1 MNPKIVPKIRKE
13 KISNI
18 LSNSYL
24 TNSENT
30 CEVEGIIHSW
40 IGIEQFNHNS
50 SVIATLNQ
58 LFGENFELKEIYYED
73 IGYYFFKIILE
84 AKKLGECCGV
94 NNNLGIK
101 IKIVEQ
107 NVHICNE
114 IKKNGLIY
122 DENNELSVNINDII
136 TFYIS
141 QNK

>member
-1 MNPKIVPKIRKE
+1 M
-13 KISNI
+13 
-18 LSNSYL
+18 
-24 TNSENT
+24 
-30 CEVEGIIHSW
+30 
-40 IGIEQFNHNS
+40 
-50 SVIATLNQ
+50 
-58 LFGENFELKEIYYED
+58 
-73 IGYYFFKIILE
+73 
-84 AKKLGECCGV
+84 GECCGV

-107 NVHICNE
+107 NAHICNE